1 VVVVVVAVAVG
12 VGVVVAMTTIA
23 AILLL
28 DAVSIL
34 TTYHCFAAMAQGR
47 KAING
52 ELAPVIEPSTIY
64 LMQSDWRR

>member
-1 VVVVVVAVAVG
+1 
-12 VGVVVAMTTIA
+12 MTPIVL
-23 AILLL
+23 ILLL

-34 TTYHCFAAMAQGR
+34 TTYHCFAAMANGR
-47 KAING
+47 KALNG